1 MMNLTEKHIEQLYD
15 FTRKHFVEHYD
26 LQTEL
31 VDHLANGIEAKWQ
44 ENPKL
49 TFEEILGLEFKK
61 FGVFGFMD
69 VVENRQMAMTKK
81 YHKLVWKHFKEFFE
95 VPKIIFT
102 IFATVFLFIVLKN
115 ATLNDI
121 VAVILVLF
129 AAIFAFFEMIKNQ
142 LKMKSQIEEN
152 KKRWLFEEI
161 ISSYGNIMVMAAMP
175 IQILIHFPKFA
186 FINNYSLLILS
197 FLIVS
202 YYLVNY
208 IILKII
214 PSKTEEYLRETYPE
228 YEISK

>member
-1 MMNLTEKHIEQLYD
+1 MNLTEKHIEQLYE
-15 FTRKHFVEHYD
+15 FTRKHFVEYYD

-49 TFEEILGLEFKK
+49 TFDEILNLEFKK
-61 FGVFGFMD
+61 FGIFGFMD
-69 VVENRQMAMTKK
+69 VVENRQMALTKK

-102 IFATVFLFIVLKN
+102 IFATALLFVVLKTTTFKEIVAIVL
-115 ATLNDI
+115 
-121 VAVILVLF
+121 VLLGALF
-129 AAIFAFFEMIKNQ
+129 SFIAMIQNH
-142 LKMKSQIEEN
+142 LKKKSQIQEN

-161 ISSYGNIMVMAAMP
+161 ISSYGNIMFMAALP
-175 IQILIHFPKFA
+175 IQVVIHLPKVA
-186 FINNYSLLILS
+186 FINNYTLLILS

>member
-1 MMNLTEKHIEQLYD
+1 MNLTEKHIEQLYE
-15 FTRKHFVEHYD
+15 FTRKHFVEYYD

-44 ENPKL
+44 ENPEL
-49 TFEEILGLEFKK
+49 TFDEILNLEFKK
-61 FGVFGFMD
+61 FGIFGFMN
-69 VVENRQMAMTKK
+69 VVESRQMAMTKK
-81 YHKLVWKHFKEFFE
+81 YHKLVWKHFIEFFE

-102 IFATVFLFIVLKN
+102 IFATSFLFVALKNSLINDFLAFVIVL
-115 ATLNDI
+115 LG
-121 VAVILVLF
+121 
-129 AAIFAFFEMIKNQ
+129 AIFPFIAMVQNQ
-142 LKMKSQIEEN
+142 LKKKSQIEEN

-161 ISSYGNIMVMAAMP
+161 ISSYGTIMFIGALP
-175 IQILIHFPKFA
+175 IQFLIHFPKVA
-186 FINNYSLLILS
+186 FINNYTLLILS